1 MYTRQD
7 YLNNNCTYQEY
18 YDQFVNDDIKKIV
31 LNAFGYEKIKKSYS
45 EDKNLNNIPL
55 QKWDSLGYFLNF
67 CEEFKKY
74 GDFESLAGKVCI
86 LKNAASQIVNEKN
99 NKEN

>member
-7 YLNNNCTYQEY
+7 YLNNNCTHQEY
-18 YDQFVNDDIKKIV
+18 YNQFVDDDIKKIV
-31 LNAFGYEKIKKSYS
+31 LNYFGYSKIKKSYA

-55 QKWDSLGYFLNF
+55 QSWDNLAIRLNF
-67 CEEFKKY
+67 REEFKKY

-86 LKNAASQIVNEKN
+86 LKNAARQIITK